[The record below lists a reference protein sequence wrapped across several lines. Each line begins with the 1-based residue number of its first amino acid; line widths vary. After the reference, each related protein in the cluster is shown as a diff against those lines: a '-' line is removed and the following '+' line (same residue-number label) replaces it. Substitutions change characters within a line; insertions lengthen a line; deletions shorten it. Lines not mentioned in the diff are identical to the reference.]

1 MRKTRSIIAVLFILL
16 AFNSLAYLVLS
27 KAGKAY
33 LVDGLEVLL
42 RATATVAC
50 GIGAKRSHRL
60 TRKIW
65 VFTGLLFMILGLG
78 DLQDF
83 FSWFFPHNALV
94 SSWLITFLLWFAT
107 LPLALAIFLPYETQI
122 RQGWDVESLLDFLQV
137 VVVLAFAYYC
147 FIYLPHLMLGSEW
160 TTHTYPKNL
169 RNGVICAG
177 LLIRAASEPGADARR
192 LYRWIGWVFAAISV
206 VMAFNISLGSLPV
219 AIAVQ
224 PALTLLLCVTAFTW
238 RETPVP
244 QPAAGKSPESPSG
257 PLMLKA
263 LPALGPAF
271 VLIMAQQ
278 VPASF
283 QSHARIAIWIA
294 FLVFVLRSAIG
305 EIRRRRAA
313 QALSAAEARFRQ
325 IVSSSPLPMWVFDRE
340 TLKFLEVNDTAITD
354 YGYSHDEFLN
364 MKATDILAPEEDGDT
379 RQFFER
385 LNYKPRNRMPCRHR
399 LKSGDIIECEVETQV
414 IEFEGR
420 LAELVIAVDVTRRK
434 QLEAQLRHSQKMEA
448 VGLLAGGVAHDFNN
462 LLTVITGY
470 CSILLSKSSR
480 DPEEQE
486 NLEQIHYAAN
496 RASSLTRQLLTFSRK
511 HVSKQ
516 EPVLLNEVILHM
528 EKMLQR
534 LIGEDVRLETRLQ
547 HNLRLVSADPAHIEQ
562 IMMNLAVNAREAMPH
577 GGLLRFETANVE
589 PLNGEGQRVQMTVSD
604 TGIGMSDEVQ
614 ARIFEPFFTTKRE
627 TGTGLGLSTI
637 YAIVDQMEGSIH
649 VHSQVGVGTTFTID
663 LPVLRK
669 AASDEASNKP
679 VELANGHGESILLVE
694 DEVSVRKLIK
704 STLEASG
711 YKVVSA
717 DSPQEACDMVPDFH
731 FDLLI
736 SDVVMPA
743 MSGPEM
749 VRKILAKAEGLRVI
763 FISGYTYD
771 SMARHG
777 LKLEPLYLLQKPF
790 TTSDLVEKVQQALAA
805 PPSLVVD

>member
-1 MRKTRSIIAVLFILL
+1 MRKTRSIIVVLFVLL
-16 AFNSLAYLVLS
+16 AFDCLGYMILS
-27 KAGKAY
+27 KFGKAY
-33 LVDGLEVLL
+33 LVDGLEFLL
-42 RATATVAC
+42 RATSTVAC
-50 GIGAKRSHRL
+50 AIAAKHSKRL
-60 TRKIW
+60 TRKVWIL
-65 VFTGLLFMILGLG
+65 TGLFFMILGLG
-78 DLQDF
+78 DLQDYY
-83 FSWFFPHNALV
+83 SWFFPHSALV

-107 LPLALAIFLPYETQI
+107 LPLALAIFLPYETRV
-122 RQGWDVESLLDFLQV
+122 RQGWDLESLLDFVQV
-137 VVVLAFAYYC
+137 VVVLAFAYYS
-147 FIYLPHLMLGSEW
+147 FIYLPHLTLGSQW

-169 RNGVICAG
+169 RNAFICAG
-177 LLIRAASEPGADARR
+177 LLIRAVSEPALEARR
-192 LYRWIGWVFAAISV
+192 LYRWITSVFTAISV
-206 VMAFNISLGSLPV
+206 LMVFHTALAPV
-219 AIAVQ
+219 PVFLAVQ
-224 PALTLLLCVTAFTW
+224 PALTLLLCVVAFTW
-238 RETPVP
+238 REEPAPHPVT
-244 QPAAGKSPESPSG
+244 ESPSESVSG
-257 PLMLKA
+257 PFLLRA
-263 LPALGPAF
+263 LPALGPTL
-271 VLIMAQQ
+271 VLIIAQQ

-283 QSHARIAIWIA
+283 QSEARIAVWIA
-294 FLVFVLRSAIG
+294 FLVFVIRSAIG
-305 EIRRRRAA
+305 ELRRRRAT
-313 QALSAAEARFRQ
+313 QALSAAETRFRQ
-325 IVSSSPLPMWVFDRE
+325 IVSSSPLPMWVFDHE
-340 TLKFLEVNDTAITD
+340 TLRFLEVNDTAITD
-354 YGYSHDEFLN
+354 YGYSHEEFLN
-364 MKATDILAPEEDGDT
+364 MKTTDILALEESGNA
-379 RQFFER
+379 RELQV

-399 LKSGDIIECEVETQV
+399 LKSGATIECEVESQV

-420 LAELVIAVDVTRRK
+420 LAELVIAVDVTKRK

-486 NLEQIHYAAN
+486 SLEQIHYAAN

-511 HVSKQ
+511 QVSRQ
-516 EPVLLNEVILHM
+516 EPVLLNEVILHI

-534 LIGEDVRLETRLQ
+534 LIGEDIRLETRLQ
-547 HNLRLVSADPAHIEQ
+547 HNLRLISADPAHIEQ
-562 IMMNLAVNAREAMPH
+562 ILMNLAVNAREAMPH
-577 GGLLRFETANVE
+577 GGVLRFETVNVE
-589 PLNGEGQRVQMTVSD
+589 PVNGEGQRVRMTVSD
-604 TGIGMSDEVQ
+604 TGSGMSEEVQ

-637 YAIVDQMEGSIH
+637 YAIVDQMKGSIE

-669 AASDEASNKP
+669 TTTDETPAKP

-717 DSPQEACDMVPDFH
+717 DSPEEACNMVPDFH

-749 VRKILAKAEGLRVI
+749 VRRILAKAEGLRVV

-771 SMARHG
+771 SMVRHG
-777 LKLEPLYLLQKPF
+777 LKLQPLYLLQKPF
-790 TTSDLVEKVQQALAA
+790 TTSDLVGKVQQALAA